1 MVPSKCRVN
10 NKDLQL
16 ITFIQNEQ
24 ISAIENSKHNKQ
36 LDDIIY
42 LNWHNSFGLN
52 IVVKS
57 YPIL

>member
-1 MVPSKCRVN
+1 MVTSKCRVN

-57 YPIL
+57 YTTL